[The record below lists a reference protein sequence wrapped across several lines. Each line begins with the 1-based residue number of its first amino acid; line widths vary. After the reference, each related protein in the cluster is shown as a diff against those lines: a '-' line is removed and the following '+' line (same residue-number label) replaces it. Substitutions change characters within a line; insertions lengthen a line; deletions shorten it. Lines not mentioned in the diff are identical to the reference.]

1 MCVCVC
7 IRCSHHDRLK
17 QKRGF
22 VSWSFLL
29 YFSFVF
35 FSLKL
40 QGFLTL
46 VHVFCLLVLATY
58 WDYEHCRSRVS
69 PSLVYVISYWSNLEI
84 FSDQPV
90 HCTQIIKKIALF
102 RYEITRKMVAFHI
115 NYHLLFGSWLWTS
128 MFTVFLFFLLEIW
141 IILCTEIFK
150 KSRLTLTWLLSACLP
165 SLSPLIDLIYEHFLL
180 Q

>member
-1 MCVCVC
+1 LVFFT
-7 IRCSHHDRLK
+7 L
-17 QKRGF
+17 
-22 VSWSFLL
+22 FLL
-29 YFSFVF
+29 CFFFPWNCKASWLEAMFFVF
-35 FSLKL
+35 LFWPPIEIMNIV
-40 QGFLTL
+40 G
-46 VHVFCLLVLATY
+46 
-58 WDYEHCRSRVS
+58 SRVS

-90 HCTQIIKKIALF
+90 HCTQIIKKFALF